1 MIIYRL
7 SATDYDEDDD
17 SYGMGERLEINS
29 KSDYLWELNLAS
41 EMQNGTVSG
50 QGPYVW
56 YYKTKSAAQAALKE
70 HEAQERKALM
80 DGYPKEGE

>member
-17 SYGMGERLEINS
+17 SYGMVERLEINS

-41 EMQNGTVSG
+41 EMLNGTVSG

-56 YYKTKSAAQAALKE
+56 YYKTQSAAQAALKE

>member
-17 SYGMGERLEINS
+17 SYGMVERLEINS

-56 YYKTKSAAQAALKE
+56 YYKTKSAAQAALKD

>member
-7 SATDYDEDDD
+7 SAYDGEYEGV
-17 SYGMGERLEINS
+17 YGEVERLEINS
-29 KSDYLWELNLAS
+29 KSDYLWELNTAS

-56 YYKTKSAAQAALKE
+56 YYRTKSEAQAALKE
-70 HEAQERKALM
+70 HEEQEQKKWRSNDDNL
-80 DGYPKEGE
+80 